1 MSTHPFSSTS
11 KPTRQ
16 PSRFQERAFTLVE
29 LLTVIAIVAILAA
42 VALPIIGSFRA
53 KGQQSK
59 CAANLKQIGAAFS
72 LWAADNNGVV
82 KSRDHSGWI
91 NGPDGT
97 YCRSWVSNLNPYLV
111 RGVTYNGTVASTASV
126 FRCPAGKSQEWNG
139 VSYAANIYLGGFR
152 DPDFNQR
159 MGVSAALYNP
169 RRVVSG
175 LAPSKCIIVVDGKC
189 KARGTLD
196 FDAGGAQESPPMDL
210 RHNKGVNALFADGHV
225 EWINPLTISATEY
238 NEKFCWKGGALW
250 PASGQ

>member
-1 MSTHPFSSTS
+1 MSTHPSSSTS
-11 KPTRQ
+11 NPTRQ
-16 PSRFQERAFTLVE
+16 PSRFQEGGFTLVE
-29 LLTVIAIVAILAA
+29 LLTVIAIVLILAA

-82 KSRDHSGWI
+82 KSRDHSNWI
-91 NGPDGT
+91 NGPDGI
-97 YCRSWVSNLNPYLV
+97 YCRSWVSNLNPYLMQ
-111 RGVTYNGTVASTASV
+111 GVTYNGTVASTASV

-159 MGVSAALYNP
+159 MGENAALYNP

-175 LAPSKCIIVVDGKC
+175 VAPSKCIIVVDGRC
-189 KARGTLD
+189 KTQGTLD
-196 FDAGGAQESPPMDL
+196 FDAGGAQSSPPMDR
-210 RHNKGVNALFADGHV
+210 RHNNGVNALFADGHV

-238 NEKFCWKGGALW
+238 DEKFRWKGGALW